1 MFRLMVALIATSLCV
16 GFASCGDDD
25 DDNSISSPIVK
36 TWVSTKNANETFT
49 FQSNGR
55 CRRLYQAPAVKG
67 VTDNVVDDDVVEQYF
82 DGTYLVS
89 ADNSLSVT
97 WTMKSTTKVDSNGK
111 QETTTEKFNPAKVE
125 IGDFTINGNSIE
137 VRRRFCSMDAIV
149 ALYCLSYTVSA
160 KSVSIELGSTLR
172 NFLYAI
178 SSISSSLA
186 LSFTVKLALSVLGAS
201 ARCAA
206 MFCEVLYG
214 I

>member
-1 MFRLMVALIATSLCV
+1 MALVCTV
-16 GFASCGDDD
+16 GFTACGDDD
-25 DDNSISSPIVK
+25 DDNSISSPIVR

-137 VRRRFCSMDAIV
+137 IRLGDGTA
-149 ALYCLSYTVSA
+149 YTTWRGTG
-160 KSVSIELGSTLR
+160 K
-172 NFLYAI
+172 
-178 SSISSSLA
+178 
-186 LSFTVKLALSVLGAS
+186 
-201 ARCAA
+201 
-206 MFCEVLYG
+206 
-214 I
+214 

>member
-1 MFRLMVALIATSLCV
+1 MLMIKKNMFRLMVALIATSLCV

-82 DGTYLVS
+82 DGTFLVS

-137 VRRRFCSMDAIV
+137 IRLGDGTA
-149 ALYCLSYTVSA
+149 YTTWRGTG
-160 KSVSIELGSTLR
+160 K
-172 NFLYAI
+172 
-178 SSISSSLA
+178 
-186 LSFTVKLALSVLGAS
+186 
-201 ARCAA
+201 
-206 MFCEVLYG
+206 
-214 I
+214 